1 MSVREATIDDLVALM
16 LIERRAHEH
25 PWAESIMLRYLNKPQ
40 TVWVLE
46 FDNSVRAYAVV
57 TVIAGE
63 AELLMIAVDPDYQ
76 GNGHGRALMEFL
88 ITHIKTLSL
97 IHI

>member
-46 FDNSVRAYAVV
+46 FDNSVRA
-57 TVIAGE
+57 
-63 AELLMIAVDPDYQ
+63 
-76 GNGHGRALMEFL
+76 
-88 ITHIKTLSL
+88 
-97 IHI
+97 